1 VTRDRDHPTADRR
14 VVRVYLGDHL
24 AVMHGGAALAARM
37 LDAPDHHE
45 AAGLIAEVARELEA
59 GCATIRAFLGQLG
72 GSPPRLKMLA
82 VGTAE
87 RIGRI
92 KMNGRVARRSPLSEV
107 LELEA
112 LRGVVGTAGA
122 FWAAVAR
129 AGFASPASVAGHA
142 DRCADLGPRVEEARL
157 AAAARVLAPDAPSGE
172 PA

>member
-1 VTRDRDHPTADRR
+1 MTSERDHPTADRR

-37 LDAPDHHE
+37 LDAPHHRD
-45 AAGLIAEVARELEA
+45 AAGLIAEVAAELAA
-59 GCATIRAFLGQLG
+59 GCGTVRAFLGQLG

-82 VGTAE
+82 MGTVE

-112 LRGVVGTAGA
+112 LRGAVGTAGA
-122 FWAAVAR
+122 FWAAVER
-129 AGFASPASVAGHA
+129 AGFAARTPVRDHA
-142 DRCADLGPRVEEARL
+142 ERCADLGPRVEEARL
-157 AAAARVLAPDAPSGE
+157 AAAARVLAPDAPARE